1 MNILGKARKLETMI
15 ARTFNDAAQRVAPSG
30 PREPLEILH
39 GVLDAVEAEVQPAG
53 RGGHVF
59 PFNRL
64 EIAVIASSG
73 GARARFE
80 ALFDAPPTLRERIV
94 ERLRAADCEVT
105 GLTTSVT
112 YVPHAD
118 SDWTDPQFHVDFA
131 RVAQAP
137 PSEPPSPLPRRIEL
151 SVICGVAE
159 AATYSFAQ
167 TRIDLGRCAQVRDVR
182 HRLIR
187 TNQIAF
193 ADDGADVNQS
203 VSRSHAHLEYDVTA
217 GHYRL
222 CDDRS
227 AHGTGVLRRGRTLTV
242 AAGSRGVRLQSG
254 DEIVL
259 GEARL
264 RVTFDD

>member
-1 MNILGKARKLETMI
+1 MSSRSIGSRSQSLLT
-15 ARTFNDAAQRVAPSG
+15 RVA
-30 PREPLEILH
+30 H
-39 GVLDAVEAEVQPAG
+39 AC
-53 RGGHVF
+53 
-59 PFNRL
+59 
-64 EIAVIASSG
+64 ASKLCST
-73 GARARFE
+73 RRRQ
-80 ALFDAPPTLRERIV
+80 LRQRIV
-94 ERLRAADCEVT
+94 ERLLCAADCEVT
-105 GLTTSVT
+105 GLHRQRHRC
-112 YVPHAD
+112 PARRLGLD
-118 SDWTDPQFHVDFA
+118 RPQFHVDFA

-137 PSEPPSPLPRRIEL
+137 PGEPPSPLPRRIEL
-151 SVICGVAE
+151 SVVCGVAE
-159 AATYSFAQ
+159 AAAYSFAQ

-193 ADDGADVNQS
+193 ADDGVGVNQS
-203 VSRSHAHLEYDVTA
+203 VSRSHAHVEYDAAA

>member
-1 MNILGKARKLETMI
+1 MPRSEWRRLARVSRWRSCMECSMRWRPKCSPPAEGAMSSRSIGSRSPSLLPLVAHARASKLCST
-15 ARTFNDAAQRVAPSG
+15 RRQRCASG
-30 PREPLEILH
+30 L
-39 GVLDAVEAEVQPAG
+39 
-53 RGGHVF
+53 
-59 PFNRL
+59 
-64 EIAVIASSG
+64 SSG
-73 GARARFE
+73 F
-80 ALFDAPPTLRERIV
+80 APPTV
-94 ERLRAADCEVT
+94 EVT

-137 PSEPPSPLPRRIEL
+137 PGEPPSPLPRRIEL
-151 SVICGVAE
+151 SVVCGVAE

-203 VSRSHAHLEYDVTA
+203 VSRSHAHVEYDATA

>member
-1 MNILGKARKLETMI
+1 MNILGKARELETMI

-30 PREPLEILH
+30 PREPLEVLH

-53 RGGHVF
+53 RGAHVF

-64 EIAVIASSG
+64 EIAVLASSG
-73 GARARFE
+73 GERARFD
-80 ALFDAPPTLRERIV
+80 ALFGAAPTLHERIV
-94 ERLRAADCEVT
+94 ERLRAADCELN
-105 GLTTSVT
+105 GLATSVT
-112 YVPHAD
+112 YVPQAD
-118 SDWTDPQFHVDFA
+118 SDWKHPQFHVDFA

-137 PSEPPSPLPRRIEL
+137 PIEPAAPLPRRIEL
-151 SVICGVAE
+151 TVVCGVAE
-159 AATYSFAQ
+159 ATGYSFAQ

-193 ADDGADVNQS
+193 ADDGAGVNQS
-203 VSRSHAHLEYDVTA
+203 VSRSHAHIEYDFA
-217 GHYRL
+217 ADHYRL

-227 AHGTGVLRRGRTLTV
+227 AHGTGVLRNGRTLTV
-242 AAGSRGVRLQSG
+242 APGSRGVRLQSG

-264 RVTFDD
+264 RVTLDG